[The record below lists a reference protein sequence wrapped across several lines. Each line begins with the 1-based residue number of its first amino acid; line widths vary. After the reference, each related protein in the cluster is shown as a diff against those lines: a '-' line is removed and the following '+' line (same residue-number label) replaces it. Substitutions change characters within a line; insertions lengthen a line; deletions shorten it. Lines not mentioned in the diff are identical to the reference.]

1 MSSESRSRIMAKVR
15 GASRGQGAAAIER
28 ELAEM
33 GVAPAAPLPH
43 EDTCIAFMVNVLRN
57 HGTLDVAENRSEAVK
72 VIGQYIYKHFRSHRL
87 VAGND
92 PHLAAMPWRDGGVLP
107 RFGEVEPGE
116 PVALSYAQWG
126 VAETGSTVFLTG
138 KSNPSRNNLLPE
150 RHLVILDVSNL
161 LPDLESLWRQIEPTI
176 EAGTRPR
183 GIYCIAGPSSTA
195 DIQAKLVY
203 GAHGPRDWHVI
214 LTGGATEEQLQAA
227 QGIVSGEKMPDG
239 S

>member
-15 GASRGQGAAAIER
+15 GASRGQGAAAIES
-28 ELAEM
+28 ELAGM
-33 GVAPAAPLPH
+33 GVAPTAPLPH
-43 EDTCIAFMVNVLRN
+43 EDTCIAFMANVLRN
-57 HGTLDVAENRSEAVK
+57 HGTLDIAGNRSEAVK
-72 VIGQYIYKHFRSHRL
+72 LIGQYIYQHFRSHRL

-126 VAETGSTVFLTG
+126 VAETGATVFLTG
-138 KSNPSRNNLLPE
+138 KSNPSRNNLLPQ
-150 RHLVILDVSNL
+150 RHLVLLDVNNL

-176 EAGTRPR
+176 EAGSRPR
-183 GIYCIAGPSSTA
+183 GIQCIAGPSSTA
-195 DIQAKLVY
+195 DIEAQLVH
-203 GAHGPRDWHVI
+203 GAHGPRGWHII
-214 LTGGATEEQLQAA
+214 LTGGATHEQLQTA
-227 QGIVSGEKMPDG
+227 QAIVACDNTPGG